1 MVQEE
6 LRFRTLRKKFFG
18 KPNKIEDEIE
28 LREEIKKKIDNI
40 EALKEEVKE
49 WEFKSVKIL
58 HDLNSII
65 YTSYKQSS
73 QKTCG

>member
-6 LRFRTLRKKFFG
+6 LRSRTLRKKFFG

-73 QKTCG
+73 QKTCE